1 MGASLTTP
9 SGAGGM
15 IVDAQGRR
23 FRNLRVS
30 LTAACNYAC
39 TYCVPDGKRL
49 QAAVAELGA
58 AELLRAVRL
67 LVESAG
73 IDKLRIT
80 GGEPMLTPKFDEFLP
95 AVMGLPLTDVSVTT
109 NGQFLTK
116 KADVIVASGL
126 KRINVSLDTL
136 NPLRFR
142 AIARSGDLAT
152 VLEGLELML
161 DAGLKVKVNMV
172 PMKSANVDQIL
183 PMLDY
188 CLERGIELRFIELM
202 NMGHLKY
209 SATYQRDFFGM
220 DDILALIGTRYEF
233 ARTDAPFDSTSVRYE
248 IPDRP
253 SSTRPP
259 GRVGVFGI
267 IANESEPF
275 CASCTRLR
283 LSSNGYLYGCLSST
297 KRHPIADVLEL
308 PDDQA
313 RTLLQSR
320 LMGALGDKQTVQF
333 KGEVTVMK
341 FIGG

>member
-1 MGASLTTP
+1 
-9 SGAGGM
+9 M

-95 AVMGLPLTDVSVTT
+95 AVMELPLKDVSVTT
-109 NGQFLTK
+109 NGQFLTR

-152 VLEGLELML
+152 VLEGLEIML

-220 DDILALIGTRYEF
+220 DDILSLIGTRYEF

-248 IPDRP
+248 IPDRRTP
-253 SSTRPP
+253 TRPP
-259 GRVGVFGI
+259 GRAGVFGI

-297 KRHPIADVLEL
+297 KRHPITDVLEL

>member
-1 MGASLTTP
+1 
-9 SGAGGM
+9 M
-15 IVDAQGRR
+15 IVDAYGRR

-39 TYCVPDGKRL
+39 TYCVPNGKRL
-49 QAAVAELGA
+49 QAAVAELDPD
-58 AELLRAVRL
+58 ELLRAVRL
-67 LVESAG
+67 LVETAG

-80 GGEPMLTPKFDEFLP
+80 GGEPLLSPKFDTFLP
-95 AVMGLPLTDVSVTT
+95 EVMQLPLKDVSVTT
-109 NGQFLTK
+109 NGQLLPR
-116 KADVIVASGL
+116 KADAIAGAGL

-136 NPLRFR
+136 DPLRFR

-152 VLEGLELML
+152 VLQGIELML
-161 DAGLKVKVNMV
+161 EAGLRVKVNMV
-172 PMKSANVDQIL
+172 PLKSANVDQIL

-209 SATYQRDFFGM
+209 GPGYQRDFFGM

-233 ARTDAPFDSTSVRYE
+233 ARTDAAYDSTSVRYE
-248 IPDRP
+248 IP
-253 SSTRPP
+253 
-259 GRVGVFGI
+259 GQGVFGI
-267 IANESEPF
+267 IANESAPF

-283 LSSNGYLYGCLSST
+283 LSSNGYLYGCLSSS
-297 KRHPIADVLEL
+297 KRHAMADVLSL
-308 PDDQA
+308 PDEQA
-313 RTLLQSR
+313 RTVLKTR
-320 LMGALGDKQTVQF
+320 LMGALGDKQTLQF

>member
-1 MGASLTTP
+1 
-9 SGAGGM
+9 M

-49 QAAVAELGA
+49 QAAVAELDA
-58 AELLRAVRL
+58 AQLLRAVHL
-67 LVESAG
+67 LIESAG

-80 GGEPMLTPKFDEFLP
+80 GGEPLLSPKFDEFLP
-95 AVMGLPLTDVSVTT
+95 SVMQLPLNDVSVTT
-109 NGQFLTK
+109 NGQLLPSK
-116 KADVIVASGL
+116 MDVVKRSGL

-142 AIARSGDLAT
+142 AIARSGDLDT
-152 VLEGLELML
+152 VLAGIDGAL

-172 PMKSANVDQIL
+172 PLKTANVDQLL
-183 PMLDY
+183 PMLGY

-202 NMGHLKY
+202 NMGHLKHGA
-209 SATYQRDFFGM
+209 SYQRDFFGM

-233 ARTDAPFDSTSVRYE
+233 ARTDAAYDSTSVRYE
-248 IPDRP
+248 IP
-253 SSTRPP
+253 
-259 GRVGVFGI
+259 GRGNFGI

-283 LSSNGYLYGCLSST
+283 LSSNGYLYGCLSSS
-297 KRHPIADVLEL
+297 KRHAMADLLAL

-320 LMGALGDKQTVQF
+320 LMGALGDKQTLQF

>member
-1 MGASLTTP
+1 MMLATSAHSRRLID
-9 SGAGGM
+9 M

-49 QAAVAELGA
+49 QAAVSELSA
-58 AELLRAVRL
+58 PELLRAVRL

-80 GGEPMLTPKFDEFLP
+80 GGEPLLSPKFDEFLP
-95 AVMGLPLTDVSVTT
+95 AVMKLPLKDVSVTT
-109 NGQFLTK
+109 NGQFLPK
-116 KADVIVASGL
+116 KADLIAAAGL

-136 NPLRFR
+136 NALRFR
-142 AIARSGDLAT
+142 SIAKSGDLAT
-152 VLEGLELML
+152 VLDGIDRMI
-161 DAGLKVKVNMV
+161 DAGLKVKLNMV

-188 CLERGIELRFIELM
+188 CLERDIELRFIELM

-220 DDILALIGTRYEF
+220 DDILALIGRRYEF
-233 ARTDAPFDSTSVRYE
+233 ARTDAAYDSTSVRYE
-248 IPDRP
+248 IP
-253 SSTRPP
+253 
-259 GRVGVFGI
+259 GRGVFGI

-297 KRHPIADVLEL
+297 KRHPIADLLQL

-313 RTLLQSR
+313 KTLLQTR

>member
-1 MGASLTTP
+1 
-9 SGAGGM
+9 M

-49 QAAVAELGA
+49 QAAVAELSA

-80 GGEPMLTPKFDEFLP
+80 GGEPLLTPKFDDFLP
-95 AVMGLPLTDVSVTT
+95 EVMKLPLTDVSVTT

-116 KADVIVASGL
+116 KADVIVSSGL

-142 AIARSGDLAT
+142 TIARSGDLDT
-152 VLEGLELML
+152 VLAGLELML
-161 DAGLKVKVNMV
+161 EAGLKVKVNMV

-209 SATYQRDFFGM
+209 SATYHRDFFGM
-220 DDILALIGTRYEF
+220 DDILALIGTRHEF

-248 IPDRP
+248 IPDQ
-253 SSTRPP
+253 
-259 GRVGVFGI
+259 GVFGI

-283 LSSNGYLYGCLSST
+283 LSSNGYLYGCLSSS
-297 KRHPIADVLEL
+297 KRHPIADVLKL

>member
-1 MGASLTTP
+1 
-9 SGAGGM
+9 M

-39 TYCVPDGKRL
+39 TYCVPNGKRL
-49 QAAVAELGA
+49 QPAIAELDA
-58 AELLRAVRL
+58 TQLLRAVRL

-80 GGEPMLTPKFDEFLP
+80 GGEPLLSPKFDEFLL
-95 AVMGLPLTDVSVTT
+95 AVTKLPLDDVSVTT
-109 NGQFLTK
+109 NGQLLPGKMAVVK
-116 KADVIVASGL
+116 KSGL

-152 VLEGLELML
+152 VLAGIDGVLH
-161 DAGLKVKVNMV
+161 AGLRVKVNMV
-172 PMKSANVDQIL
+172 PMKTANVDQIL

-188 CLERGIELRFIELM
+188 CLDRGIELRLIELM
-202 NMGHLKY
+202 NMGHLKHGTGY
-209 SATYQRDFFGM
+209 ARDFFGM

-233 ARTDAPFDSTSVRYE
+233 ARTDAAYDSTSVRYE
-248 IPDRP
+248 IP
-253 SSTRPP
+253 
-259 GRVGVFGI
+259 GRGAFGI

-283 LSSNGYLYGCLSST
+283 LSSNGYLYGCLSSS
-297 KRHPIADVLEL
+297 KRHAMADLLEL

-313 RTLLQSR
+313 RTLLQTR
-320 LMGALGDKQTVQF
+320 LMGALGDKQTLQF
-333 KGEVTVMK
+333 RGEVTVMK